1 MQKYISCPPLL
12 SFYNHLKLYFFF
24 SSCSCVCIVAVP
36 GPPVIIWFPEVSY
49 TLAEIVWEP
58 PLEPNGII
66 TGYMVSYRLRDS
78 GKPLINSTVLTP
90 NTTKYTV
97 GNLEREAY
105 YEFRVTAKTRLGWG
119 ETADVEV
126 YTMINRRKYKQ
137 IKVVHSFYVM
147 VS

>member
-1 MQKYISCPPLL
+1 M
-12 SFYNHLKLYFFF
+12 
-24 SSCSCVCIVAVP
+24 
-36 GPPVIIWFPEVSY
+36 IIWFPEVSY

-126 YTMINRRKYKQ
+126 YTMINRRKYEQTKLA
-137 IKVVHSFYVM
+137 
-147 VS
+147 